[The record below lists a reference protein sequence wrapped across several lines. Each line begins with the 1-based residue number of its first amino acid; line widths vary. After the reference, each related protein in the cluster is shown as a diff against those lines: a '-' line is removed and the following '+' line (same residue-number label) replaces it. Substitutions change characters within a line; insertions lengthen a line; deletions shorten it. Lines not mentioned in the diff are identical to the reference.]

1 MFVCLYPDLASKP
14 LNSENYTLKYIITYV
29 LLCFE
34 SNFSNTIVFR
44 YVVDVIRRT
53 SKYVIHA

>member
-29 LLCFE
+29 L
-34 SNFSNTIVFR
+34 
-44 YVVDVIRRT
+44 
-53 SKYVIHA
+53 